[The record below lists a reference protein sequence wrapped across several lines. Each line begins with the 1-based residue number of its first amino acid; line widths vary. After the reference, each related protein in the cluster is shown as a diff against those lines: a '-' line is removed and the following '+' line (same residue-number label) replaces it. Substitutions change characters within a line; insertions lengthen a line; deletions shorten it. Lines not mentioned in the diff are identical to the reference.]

1 MKVLKSLFL
10 EKLTQQAIGSE
21 NSSKKYPSS
30 SRRAGIIRV
39 HPQGERKAEENSCR
53 RNNCKYSPS
62 RISRILK
69 NPEILSPPPAGEKI
83 VVPVIVKNR
92 QLSPLAMQGRKV
104 SELLP

>member
-1 MKVLKSLFL
+1 MRGRRNASFFDKKS
-10 EKLTQQAIGSE
+10 ASI
-21 NSSKKYPSS
+21 P
-30 SRRAGIIRV
+30 V
-39 HPQGERKAEENSCR
+39 GERKAEENSCR